1 MFAGGRDC
9 KAMLDESPPSA
20 GGPPPQPPEP
30 SAVQPREGASL
41 PLDARGTPRSIVL
54 HTFTP
59 RPGGPAYGWS
69 SVFSVFLHVSLIALT
84 LWLSG
89 TVTISR
95 SEPVAVV
102 FRRAPRPPPPPSA
115 ATEALRKGSRGVAL
129 PKAVARD
136 VQPDME
142 LSFAAPADPA
152 SMGPPGRWLGGAGT
166 GDAFGPGWS
175 NGVEGGAIRRHSLA
189 RGPMEENS
197 GWDCG
202 FPGGPT
208 HDVVVQIRV
217 HVTAAGKPTHVSI
230 LRPGPPLFNE
240 SARECAL
247 RQRFR
252 PALDVDGNPC
262 EGDRELGILFF
273 YPGGPLEAAPAPVAP
288 PPPVVPPLEGPQP
301 DLPVQLDEGPPSK

>member
-1 MFAGGRDC
+1 MFD
-9 KAMLDESPPSA
+9 DSPSST
-20 GGPPPQPPEP
+20 GGPLPQPPDTP
-30 SAVQPREGASL
+30 QARPQDGTGL
-41 PLDARGTPRSIVL
+41 PLGAGRASRAIVL
-54 HTFTP
+54 HTFAP
-59 RPGGPAYGWS
+59 RRGGPAYGWS
-69 SVFSVFLHVSLIALT
+69 SVFSILLHVSLIALT

-89 TVTISR
+89 TVTLSR
-95 SEPVAVV
+95 PEPVTVV

-115 ATEALRKGSRGVAL
+115 ATEAVRKGSRGVAL

-136 VQPDME
+136 VQPDTE
-142 LSFAAPADPA
+142 LSFAAPTDPA
-152 SMGPPGRWLGGAGT
+152 SMGSTGRWLGGVGT
-166 GDAFGPGWS
+166 GEAFGPGWS

-202 FPGGPT
+202 FPAGGPT
-208 HDVVVQIRV
+208 HNVVVQIRV
-217 HVTAAGKPTHVSI
+217 HVSAAGKPTHVSI
-230 LRPGPPLFNE
+230 LRPGPPVFNE

-273 YPGGPLEAAPAPVAP
+273 YPGGPPEAPPAPVAP
-288 PPPVVPPLEGPQP
+288 APPVVPPLEGPQP
-301 DLPVQLDEGPPSK
+301 DLPVQLDEGPTSN